1 MSEDLS
7 VNPITGWEVKTVEA
21 MQALLLQF
29 SFISTPFQRPDEA
42 QKTPLLVV
50 NVQQARELIE
60 VLKKG
65 IDKVE
70 SSGLSSPPG
79 PKH

>member
-1 MSEDLS
+1 MSDDLA
-7 VNPITGWEVKTVEA
+7 VNPVAGWEVKTVEA
-21 MQALLLQF
+21 MQAVLLQF

-42 QKTPLLVV
+42 QKTPLLAVS
-50 NVQQARELIE
+50 VQQVRELIE
-60 VLKKG
+60 VLQRSV
-65 IDKVE
+65 DKVE

>member
-1 MSEDLS
+1 MSDDLA
-7 VNPITGWEVKTVEA
+7 VNPVAGWEIKTVEA
-21 MQALLLQF
+21 MQAVLLQF

-42 QKTPLLVV
+42 QKTPLLAVSV
-50 NVQQARELIE
+50 PQARELIE
-60 VLKKG
+60 VLQRSV
-65 IDKVE
+65 DKVE